1 MKPLAGIDHA
11 LVGVADLEAARE
23 LWTRLGFTLS
33 PRGRHKG
40 WGTGNYC
47 AMFAHDYVELLGI
60 VDPAGFD
67 NGLNAMLAAQGPGLL
82 GFAAATDDVGEAVE
96 LLVKGGIPHER
107 KALSRLLELPDGDVE
122 PAFDLAMPQ
131 KPYPAGMKPFVCA
144 HLTRDLVWRPEWM
157 RHANTAKSIAS
168 LTFVAEDPI
177 ALRDPFEAI
186 LGLGAVTAT
195 DDTLAVRWGTGAPL
209 IIVKPDDFSFLHPA
223 VASDEPVRM
232 GFAGM
237 TIAVGDVAA
246 ARAALRAGGFDYE
259 KDLAGAVHVA
269 PDEAGGLALSF
280 EAV

>member
-82 GFAAATDDVGEAVE
+82 GFAAATDDVGAAVE
-96 LLVKGGIPHER
+96 LLTKGGIPHER

-122 PAFDLAMPQ
+122 PAFDLAMPL

-144 HLTRDLVWRPEWM
+144 HLTRDLVWRPEWIH
-157 RHANTAKSIAS
+157 HANSATGIAS

-209 IIVKPDDFSFLHPA
+209 MIVKPDDLSFLHPA

-246 ARAALRAGGFDYE
+246 ARAALKAGGFDYE

-269 PDEAGGLALSF
+269 PDDAGGLALSF
-280 EAV
+280 EKA

>member
-168 LTFVAEDPI
+168 LTFVADDPI

-209 IIVKPDDFSFLHPA
+209 MIVKPDDFSFLHPA

-246 ARAALRAGGFDYE
+246 AHAALKAGGFDYE

-280 EAV
+280 EAA

>member
-82 GFAAATDDVGEAVE
+82 GFAAATDDVGAAVE
-96 LLVKGGIPHER
+96 LLTKGGIPHER

-122 PAFDLAMPQ
+122 PAFDLAMPL

-144 HLTRDLVWRPEWM
+144 HLTRDLVWRPEWI
-157 RHANTAKSIAS
+157 RHANSATGIAS

-209 IIVKPDDFSFLHPA
+209 MIVKPDDLSFLHPA

-246 ARAALRAGGFDYE
+246 ARAALKAGGFDYE

-269 PDEAGGLALSF
+269 PDDAGGLALSF
-280 EAV
+280 EKA

>member
-47 AMFAHDYVELLGI
+47 AMFERDYVELLGI

-67 NGLNAMLAAQGPGLL
+67 NGLKTMLAAHGPGLL
-82 GFAAATDDVGEAVE
+82 GFAAATEDMGAAVAF
-96 LLVKGGIPHER
+96 LAKGGIPHER
-107 KALSRLLELPDGDVE
+107 KALSRLLELPEGDVE

-144 HLTRDLVWRPEWM
+144 HLTRDLVWRPEWT
-157 RHANTAKSIAS
+157 RHANTATGIAS
-168 LTFVAEDPI
+168 LTFVADDPL

-209 IIVKPDDFSFLHPA
+209 MIVKPDDFSFLHPA
-223 VASDEPVRM
+223 VASDAPVRP

-237 TIAVGDVAA
+237 TIAVADVAA
-246 ARAALRAGGFDYE
+246 ARAALKAGGFDYE

-280 EAV
+280 EKA